1 MTKKT
6 QKTTE
11 EALNYE
17 FYKNFYNQNNQS
29 IKLLIKSFIKKCPKA
44 ILIKVLKEE
53 KIIKRDWLANGE
65 QYGEYYKE

>member
-29 IKLLIKSFIKKCPKA
+29 IKLLIKSFIKKCPKE
-44 ILIKVLKEE
+44 ILKQVLKEE
-53 KIIKRDWLANGE
+53 KIIKHDWFAKGE
-65 QYGEYYKE
+65 QYYEA